1 MQVGGLPITAGSAGN
16 AAGRGVAG
24 RCKTA
29 GAGAAGLSLGGRLQ
43 GSGPRYQI
51 LSPVFCMMQKCVT

>member
-1 MQVGGLPITAGSAGN
+1 MAGSAGN